1 MIPEFFHN
9 FWKSFEVSLVMDKKF
24 KGEKYI
30 IKAKIVFAK
39 HDLNKKKMVFFLQ
52 NWNGPNKVLKSYGS
66 AQPYSLG
73 LVGPGHKQEKKK
85 TQIQFQTRFCKIGIK
100 IYKIIVQAKF

>member
-39 HDLNKKKMVFFLQ
+39 HDLNKEKMVFFLQ

-85 TQIQFQTRFCKIGIK
+85 HKFNFKLDF
-100 IYKIIVQAKF
+100 AK